1 MVSSPPSC
9 KKPLPTPSCKKP
21 LPTPS
26 CNKPL
31 PSPPIAQI
39 INPASPPKAQR
50 TLVDAEAGSP
60 TSEKWP
66 ILQPENISLLESPTL
81 PRDIGRPQRSV
92 SEGLVLGRTAIPT
105 LQGRVFKPVSV
116 QGYPSSQMSG
126 SSVMDAEPDHNESVP
141 REETLTL
148 NSTDPDAKTFH
159 ALSTDTKVAMTS
171 SLEPKQEISLS
182 VVIPPRTSSKRN
194 SLPPSCIATDELP
207 TRTSSLSFRPVKPVS
222 TKWPFLSADVIDRT
236 TDIHINGEHVDK
248 EAKTEDGGP
257 VTMDSANLEDSHYGS
272 IDTTSTWSL
281 AAGSSLNDE
290 PEVCY
295 EDHVRVKRLSWH
307 SCNSE
312 TGPTLRTSADA
323 DAVLIG
329 RISSIPA
336 VPTMLDQAPGV
347 VAQDCV
353 LDSMAR
359 LAPKQ
364 VPVEST
370 SSTSLQAP
378 TSSSTETSESKPV
391 KISPI
396 RSMQPSRKSS
406 TVDLSR
412 DTASAGAPTPSD
424 VQRKQEEPRS
434 FFEAEKEALP
444 VCHRSDTI
452 HQFPKT
458 GMRVGDVGC
467 PCD

>member
-1 MVSSPPSC
+1 MVPSP
-9 KKPLPTPSCKKP
+9 
-21 LPTPS
+21 PS

-39 INPASPPKAQR
+39 INPASPPKARR

-60 TSEKWP
+60 TSETWP
-66 ILQPENISLLESPTL
+66 ILQPENISPLESPTL
-81 PRDIGRPQRSV
+81 TRDIGRPQRSV

-116 QGYPSSQMSG
+116 QGYLSSQMSG
-126 SSVMDAEPDHNESVP
+126 SSVADAAPDRDESVP
-141 REETLTL
+141 KEETFTP
-148 NSTDPDAKTFH
+148 NSSDLDAKTFH
-159 ALSTDTKVAMTS
+159 ALSIDTKVAMIS
-171 SLEPKQEISLS
+171 SLEPKQETSPS

-207 TRTSSLSFRPVKPVS
+207 TRTSSLSFRPVKPGY
-222 TKWPFLSADVIDRT
+222 TKWPFLPADVIDRT
-236 TDIHINGEHVDK
+236 TDTHINGEHVDK

-257 VTMDSANLEDSHYGS
+257 VTMDSANPEDSNYGS

-290 PEVCY
+290 PEVYY
-295 EDHVRVKRLSWH
+295 EDDVRVKRLSWH

-312 TGPTLRTSADA
+312 TGPTLKLSADA
-323 DAVLIG
+323 DAVLLG
-329 RISSIPA
+329 RISSILE

-347 VAQDCV
+347 VAQDCALGSV
-353 LDSMAR
+353 AR
-359 LAPKQ
+359 LAAKQ
-364 VPVEST
+364 VPVDGT

-412 DTASAGAPTPSD
+412 DTASAGAPTTSD
-424 VQRKQEEPRS
+424 EQRKQEESRFDKEQPRN
-434 FFEAEKEALP
+434 FFETQKEALP
-444 VCHRSDTI
+444 VIPRSDSI
-452 HQFPKT
+452 PQFPKT

-467 PCD
+467 SCD

>member
-1 MVSSPPSC
+1 MVSSP
-9 KKPLPTPSCKKP
+9 L
-21 LPTPS
+21 S

-39 INPASPPKAQR
+39 INPESPPKAQR

-66 ILQPENISLLESPTL
+66 ILQPENISPLESPTL

-116 QGYPSSQMSG
+116 QGYLSSQMSG
-126 SSVMDAEPDHNESVP
+126 SSVADAAPDRDESVP
-141 REETLTL
+141 KEETFTP
-148 NSTDPDAKTFH
+148 NSSDLDAKTFH
-159 ALSTDTKVAMTS
+159 ALSIDTKVAMIS
-171 SLEPKQEISLS
+171 SLEPKQETSPS

-207 TRTSSLSFRPVKPVS
+207 TRTSSLSFRPVKPGC
-222 TKWPFLSADVIDRT
+222 TKWPFLPADVIDRT
-236 TDIHINGEHVDK
+236 TDTHINGEHVDK
-248 EAKTEDGGP
+248 EAKTKDGGP
-257 VTMDSANLEDSHYGS
+257 VTMDNANLEGSNYGS

-290 PEVCY
+290 PEVYY
-295 EDHVRVKRLSWH
+295 EDDFRAKRLSWH

-312 TGPTLRTSADA
+312 TGPTLKLSTDA
-323 DAVLIG
+323 DAVLLG
-329 RISSIPA
+329 QISSIPE

-347 VAQDCV
+347 VAQDCA
-353 LDSMAR
+353 LGSMAR
-359 LAPKQ
+359 LAANQ
-364 VPVEST
+364 VPVDGT

-378 TSSSTETSESKPV
+378 TSSSAETSESKPV

-412 DTASAGAPTPSD
+412 DTASAGAPTTSD
-424 VQRKQEEPRS
+424 EQRKQEESRFDKEQPRN
-434 FFEAEKEALP
+434 FFETQKEALP
-444 VCHRSDTI
+444 VIPRSDSI
-452 HQFPKT
+452 PQFPKT

-467 PCD
+467 SCD

>member
-1 MVSSPPSC
+1 M
-9 KKPLPTPSCKKP
+9 
-21 LPTPS
+21 
-26 CNKPL
+26 
-31 PSPPIAQI
+31 I
-39 INPASPPKAQR
+39 
-50 TLVDAEAGSP
+50 
-60 TSEKWP
+60 
-66 ILQPENISLLESPTL
+66 
-81 PRDIGRPQRSV
+81 
-92 SEGLVLGRTAIPT
+92 
-105 LQGRVFKPVSV
+105 
-116 QGYPSSQMSG
+116 G

-141 REETLTL
+141 REETLTP
-148 NSTDPDAKTFH
+148 NSTDPDTKTFH

-171 SLEPKQEISLS
+171 SLEPKQETSLS

-257 VTMDSANLEDSHYGS
+257 VTMDSADPEDSHYGS

-290 PEVCY
+290 PEVYY
-295 EDHVRVKRLSWH
+295 EGHVRVKRLSWH

-312 TGPTLRTSADA
+312 TRPTSKISADA

-336 VPTMLDQAPGV
+336 VPTMLNQAPGV

-359 LAPKQ
+359 LAPEQ
-364 VPVEST
+364 VSVEST

-406 TVDLSR
+406 TVTLSR
-412 DTASAGAPTPSD
+412 DNASAGAPTSSD
-424 VQRKQEEPRS
+424 VQRKQEEPRFDEEQPRN
-434 FFEAEKEALP
+434 FFETGKEALP
-444 VCHRSDTI
+444 VIPRSDSI
-452 HQFPKT
+452 PQFPKA

-467 PCD
+467 SCD

>member
-1 MVSSPPSC
+1 
-9 KKPLPTPSCKKP
+9 
-21 LPTPS
+21 
-26 CNKPL
+26 
-31 PSPPIAQI
+31 
-39 INPASPPKAQR
+39 
-50 TLVDAEAGSP
+50 
-60 TSEKWP
+60 
-66 ILQPENISLLESPTL
+66 
-81 PRDIGRPQRSV
+81 
-92 SEGLVLGRTAIPT
+92 
-105 LQGRVFKPVSV
+105 
-116 QGYPSSQMSG
+116 
-126 SSVMDAEPDHNESVP
+126 
-141 REETLTL
+141 
-148 NSTDPDAKTFH
+148 
-159 ALSTDTKVAMTS
+159 
-171 SLEPKQEISLS
+171 

-207 TRTSSLSFRPVKPVS
+207 TRTSSLSFRPVKPGS
-222 TKWPFLSADVIDRT
+222 TKWPFLSAAVIDRI
-236 TDIHINGEHVDK
+236 TDTHINDKHVDK

-290 PEVCY
+290 PEVYY
-295 EDHVRVKRLSWH
+295 EDDVRVKRLSWH

-312 TGPTLRTSADA
+312 TGPTSKISADT

-329 RISSIPA
+329 RISSVPA

-347 VAQDCV
+347 VAQDCA
-353 LDSMAR
+353 LGSMAR

-364 VPVEST
+364 VPVERT

-396 RSMQPSRKSS
+396 RSMQSSRKSS

-424 VQRKQEEPRS
+424 VQRKQEEPRFDEEQPRK
-434 FFEAEKEALP
+434 FFKTEKEALP
-444 VCHRSDTI
+444 VIHRSDTI

-467 PCD
+467 SCD